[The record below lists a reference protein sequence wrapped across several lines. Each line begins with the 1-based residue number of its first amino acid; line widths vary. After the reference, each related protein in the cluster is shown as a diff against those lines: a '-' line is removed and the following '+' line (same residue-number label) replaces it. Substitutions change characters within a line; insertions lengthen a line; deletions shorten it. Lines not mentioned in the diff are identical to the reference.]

1 MFISLA
7 DKRGKNGENTS
18 DEMIVN
24 ELFTTQV
31 NLQKPQSGTIK
42 LQTVL
47 SEEQVFRVS
56 ITELCVSS
64 QLYLVKTQRLQG
76 DGTPHFLIK
85 NKMLQH
91 ETELRDIRSLSVKTG
106 NKLRKKVEFELPV
119 NDQSVSALTV

>member
-1 MFISLA
+1 
-7 DKRGKNGENTS
+7 
-18 DEMIVN
+18 MIIN

-31 NLQKPQSGTIK
+31 NSQEPKSGIIK
-42 LQTVL
+42 LHTFL
-47 SEEQVFRVS
+47 SEEKVFRVS
-56 ITELCVSS
+56 VTELCVSS